1 MTKKLFAAA
10 FVAGVAL
17 ASPAYAASADLEGN
31 WDAQNASA
39 GGLAQLDITY
49 DGRNFQVRAS
59 AVCSP
64 RPCEFGNATGTP
76 LLPPGRNNVGR
87 DMSGIT
93 ASFNGSDASRQ
104 ITATVAGGNR
114 LTVTTVQIY
123 RDGRA
128 ATVTTE
134 TFRRASRQPEVLAEC
149 TTIQNNLR
157 IRFAG
162 GEWAVSQG
170 NQDIA
175 RFDTPEEAG
184 YARFLIAIQGL
195 KQKCEIADA
204 GFEYWTLSNGAFPQG
219 SQAGE
224 YCQTV
229 GYRQITVSKSGRNW
243 AVRNGNAVLYTVAD
257 RFVADT
263 VAKTLID
270 NRVAAQCFVGEPGR
284 GMTYFRR

>member
-1 MTKKLFAAA
+1 MTRTLFAAA
-10 FVAGVAL
+10 CIAGFAL
-17 ASPAYAASADLEGN
+17 AAPAYAASSDIEGN
-31 WDAQNASA
+31 WDVQNPSG

-49 DGRNFQVRAS
+49 DGRNYQVRAA

-64 RPCEFGNATGTP
+64 RPCDFGNANGTP
-76 LLPPGRNNVGR
+76 LLPPGRTNIGR
-87 DMSGIT
+87 DATGIT
-93 ASFNGSDASRQ
+93 ASFNASDANRQ
-104 ITATVAGGNR
+104 VIASVAGGNR
-114 LTVTTVQIY
+114 LTVTTIQVY

-149 TTIQNNLR
+149 TTVQNNLR
-157 IRFAG
+157 IRFTG
-162 GEWAVSQG
+162 GEWVVAQG
-170 NQDIA
+170 NETLA
-175 RFDTPEEAG
+175 AFDSPEEAG

-195 KQKCEIADA
+195 KQKCQIADA
-204 GFEYWTLSNGAFPQG
+204 GFEYWTLANGSFPQG
-219 SQAGE
+219 AQAGE

-270 NRVAAQCFVGEPGR
+270 NRVAAQCFVGDPGR